1 MSDDDLSSLPASVK
15 RDRWNRPL
23 ITPVGGGK
31 PEPYTRCTTYVGAL
45 EDTYNLEK
53 WKMRMTAV
61 GLGQRPDLLLA
72 VQACDPARDKEALNG
87 HCDAAVEAAKASA
100 AANMGTAVHKLTEAV
115 DRGEMKLDDVP
126 AVARPDVAAY
136 LDAMKL
142 GKLKVRG
149 IERFVV
155 LDSHKI
161 GGTFDRDVT
170 IGNKGYI
177 ADVKTGSLDFGMG
190 KIAMQ
195 LAVYAHSRAYNAE
208 THERTDLDVDL
219 ERAIVIHL
227 PIGTGKCFLRWV
239 DIASGWEAVQLAG
252 QVREWR
258 KRKDLSEVFEYGK
271 CERVDVD
278 DEIMTAI
285 ALAPDVTSLNLVW
298 SNNAARWTPAHSAA
312 AKTRKAQLTKEN

>member
-1 MSDDDLSSLPASVK
+1 MQTLSDVP

-61 GLGQRPDLLLA
+61 GLGQRPDLMLA
-72 VQACDPARDKEALNG
+72 VQACDPTRDKEALNQ

-100 AANMGTAVHKLTEAV
+100 AATMGTAVHKLTEAV
-115 DRGEMKLDDVP
+115 DRGEMQLDDVP

-136 LDAMKL
+136 LGVMQQAKL
-142 GKLKVRG
+142 QVLG

-161 GGTFDRDVT
+161 GGTYDRDVSLH
-170 IGNKGYI
+170 GRGYI
-177 ADVKTGSLDFGMG
+177 ADIKTGTLDFGMG

-195 LAVYAHSRAYNAE
+195 LAVYAHSRAYNVD
-208 THERTDLDVDL
+208 TFERTDLDVDL

-258 KRKDLSEVFEYGK
+258 KRKNLSEVFEYA
-271 CERVDVD
+271 RVDAEPTPAEAAV
-278 DEIMTAI
+278 
-285 ALAPDVTSLNLVW
+285 LNLIASAQDVRTLNGLW
-298 SNNAARWTPAHSAA
+298 HEYNPKGLWTAAHTEASKA
-312 AKTRKAQLTKEN
+312 RKAQLTNTN